1 MPRKIKQIAIYGKGG
16 IGKSTT
22 TSNLSA
28 ALTTLGYK
36 VMQFGCDPKAD
47 STNTLRGGSYIPTV
61 LDTIRENGSVKA
73 RDVIYQGFNRVYC
86 VEAGGPPPGVG
97 CAGRGINLPN
107 AKTALGKCY
116 TRGR

>member
-1 MPRKIKQIAIYGKGG
+1 MAKKIKQIAIYGKGG

-28 ALTTLGYK
+28 ALSTLGFK

-61 LDTIRENGSVKA
+61 LDSIRETGSVKA
-73 RDVIYQGFNRVYC
+73 HDVIHQGFN
-86 VEAGGPPPGVG
+86 
-97 CAGRGINLPN
+97 GI
-107 AKTALGKCY
+107 Y
-116 TRGR
+116 